1 MEINFDYFCVIT
13 IKHTTDMVTK
23 ISAIIEAYLQRENR
37 LIIPNVGT
45 LLKRKESGEI
55 VFVEMLKKDD
65 GKLKAL
71 VATDLAIDADEAAA
85 IVEGYAEEI
94 GRQIATS
101 RKFIIDGVGVL
112 LVGANGALDFAFNPY
127 SHTIPEPEARVA
139 ATEVKEVAPEVKA
152 VAPEVKPTVEKAA
165 EPEVEKVAEPEV
177 KPVVE
182 KVAEPKVVVEVLDD
196 EDDDEPQPVKPAAPA
211 QVRTAPVAATRKQ
224 VALYEDDD
232 DEDDAPQQ
240 TPRKIKIRRPAPRK
254 RVDPLTVIA
263 IVAVVLAVITL
274 CGSFFIDNES
284 LDVDATEQYEM
295 GSDFLLEEE

>member
-1 MEINFDYFCVIT
+1 
-13 IKHTTDMVTK
+13 MVTK

-65 GKLKAL
+65 GKLKSL

-165 EPEVEKVAEPEV
+165 EPEV
-177 KPVVE
+177 KPAAVNT
-182 KVAEPKVVVEVLDD
+182 AEPKVVVEVLEDD
-196 EDDDEPQPVKPAAPA
+196 EEDDDEPQPVKPAAPA
-211 QVRTAPVAATRKQ
+211 QVRTAPVAAPRKQ
-224 VALYEDDD
+224 AALYEDDD

-295 GSDFLLEEE
+295 GSDFLLEEN

>member
-1 MEINFDYFCVIT
+1 
-13 IKHTTDMVTK
+13 MVTK

-65 GKLKAL
+65 GKLKSL
-71 VATDLAIDADEAAA
+71 VATDLAIDADEAAV

-165 EPEVEKVAEPEV
+165 EPEVEKVAEP
-177 KPVVE
+177 
-182 KVAEPKVVVEVLDD
+182 KVVVEVLEDD
-196 EDDDEPQPVKPAAPA
+196 EEDDDEPQPVKPAAPA

-224 VALYEDDD
+224 AALYEDDD
-232 DEDDAPQQ
+232 DDDAPQQ

-295 GSDFLLEEE
+295 GSDFLLEEN